1 MGLGSIGE
9 NSANEFFE
17 TILYMT
23 AYNEAQTQISSFTKD
38 IENPIL
44 QDALDGAM
52 QIISMGVVFLL
63 IQKQEKFIQK
73 IFDTAE
79 GLVVILLGTQVA
91 QTMKNKLGALK
102 GVKLF
107 KKLGMFQSSYS
118 DRVATAQLVVNG
130 ANAHFTA
137 ERTTQSEGN
146 TMGTVMQMKE
156 HIVNKEGLNHSVGSG
171 MASRYNETL
180 MFKLFTK
187 SFTAKDETIMKK
199 ILGRDT
205 TSVLNVEDM
214 NKVADFMFTTDTD
227 GNITGLTEQLFSL
240 INGLGYIHNK

>member
-1 MGLGSIGE
+1 MALQSIGE
-9 NSANEFFE
+9 NGANEFFE
-17 TILYMT
+17 TMLYMT
-23 AYNEAQTQISSFTKD
+23 AYNEAQEQISSFTKD
-38 IENPIL
+38 IESPVL
-44 QDALDGAM
+44 QDALEGTM

-63 IQKQEKFIQK
+63 IQKQEKFIQN
-73 IFDTAE
+73 IFDTAS
-79 GLVVILLGTQVA
+79 GLVVILLASGFA
-91 QTMKNKLGALK
+91 QNMKNKLGSLK
-102 GVKLF
+102 GIKLF
-107 KKLGMFQSSYS
+107 KKLSMFKSSYS

-130 ANAHFTA
+130 TSSHFTA
-137 ERTTQSEGN
+137 EKTAQSEGN
-146 TMGTVMQMKE
+146 TLGTVLQMKD
-156 HIVNKEGLNHSVGSG
+156 HIVNKESLNSSVGSN

-187 SFTAKDETIMKK
+187 SFTAKDEAVMKK

-205 TSVLNVEDM
+205 TAVLNIEDM